1 MDHTVIHFEIPAN
14 NIEKLKDFYEKLFDW
29 KIIHSPAGGMD
40 YWVIQTVPTDN
51 KGMPLRPGVN
61 GGMFA
66 RKPEQ
71 EHLRTVNY
79 ITVEDIDKYLVK
91 LSELGGKMLMPKQEV
106 PTVGFIALAIDPD
119 GNEFGLLQPVMQ

>member
-1 MDHTVIHFEIPAN
+1 M
-14 NIEKLKDFYEKLFDW
+14 
-29 KIIHSPAGGMD
+29 
-40 YWVIQTVPTDN
+40 IQTVPTDN

-119 GNEFGLLQPVMQ
+119 GNEFGLLQPVINK